1 MKQSLLVADVT
12 TQKEGRRS
20 GGSAFKFGETLEG
33 GEDGD
38 ANSSSSDE
46 EIDMNEEHM
55 QGSTAMSKMK
65 KKQSSSD
72 LAAKKKKAAKKRKSA
87 RVRARA
93 STKGQ
98 KEIDARQYQ
107 IEGEKTYFFD
117 YNTVETVLLGCAV
130 LICLSGVM
138 FENERYTERN
148 DVDYEKEVITWCV
161 FAIIFGSLIYYGMVF
176 VAEVFGYT
184 PKCLMKCFA
193 SKKTLA
199 AMRNADKVERGE
211 ADMEFTGRMHANPS
225 FSANK
230 VAEIEL
236 KMTSMKTN
244 MSSMRANQTAAEQRV
259 AKAESKSQQQLEQQ
273 ANLMKAYRNTT
284 KENEQLKVRQ
294 RGGARSG
301 SVSTK
306 KSFDQA
312 GVEAGQSA
320 RIRRRPSLSNT
331 SNPLHQSFRKSA
343 ETTPVDEAVIPA
355 SASDLSFAHDIL

>member
-20 GGSAFKFGETLEG
+20 RGGGSAFKFGETLQGAEG
-33 GEDGD
+33 DD
-38 ANSSSSDE
+38 ADSSSSDE
-46 EIDMNEEHM
+46 EIDMNEKHM
-55 QGSTAMSKMK
+55 QGSAAIAKMK
-65 KKQSSSD
+65 KKQSSAD
-72 LAAKKKKAAKKRKSA
+72 VAAKKKKAAKKRKSA
-87 RVRARA
+87 RTRARA

-98 KEIDARQYQ
+98 KELDARQYQ

-236 KMTSMKTN
+236 KMSSMKTN
-244 MSSMRANQTAAEQRV
+244 MSSMKANQTAAERRV
-259 AKAESKSQQQLEQQ
+259 AEAESKSQEQMEQQ

-284 KENEQLKVRQ
+284 KENEQLKAQ
-294 RGGARSG
+294 KRG
-301 SVSTK
+301 STFHAPSKK

-312 GVEAGQSA
+312 GAEVGKPD

-343 ETTPVDEAVIPA
+343 ETTPVDEAVVPA
-355 SASDLSFAHDIL
+355 SDDYHDIL

>member
-138 FENERYTERN
+138 FENDRYTERT
-148 DVDYEKEVITWCV
+148 DVAYEKEVNGYEKRVGAGGWLLLLEDVCV
-161 FAIIFGSLIYYGMVF
+161 
-176 VAEVFGYT
+176 
-184 PKCLMKCFA
+184 
-193 SKKTLA
+193 
-199 AMRNADKVERGE
+199 
-211 ADMEFTGRMHANPS
+211 
-225 FSANK
+225 
-230 VAEIEL
+230 
-236 KMTSMKTN
+236 
-244 MSSMRANQTAAEQRV
+244 RV
-259 AKAESKSQQQLEQQ
+259 
-273 ANLMKAYRNTT
+273 
-284 KENEQLKVRQ
+284 
-294 RGGARSG
+294 
-301 SVSTK
+301 
-306 KSFDQA
+306 
-312 GVEAGQSA
+312 
-320 RIRRRPSLSNT
+320 RIR
-331 SNPLHQSFRKSA
+331 
-343 ETTPVDEAVIPA
+343 
-355 SASDLSFAHDIL
+355 